1 MLNIR
6 VFNYTD
12 LAKNLNFY
20 TVSHTYSVTYLR
32 DKKETLLQKRKMDKK
47 RPGWLDRL
55 KKEIL
60 FYIWNY
66 EFTCNSI
73 NRYTIIDD
81 TSLKFY

>member
-1 MLNIR
+1 MLYVAFAMFVYAEAIKRNAA
-6 VFNYTD
+6 TEK
-12 LAKNLNFY
+12 KNG
-20 TVSHTYSVTYLR
+20 
-32 DKKETLLQKRKMDKK
+32 K
-47 RPGWLDRL
+47 RPRWLDRL
-55 KKEIL
+55 KKETL